1 MSMNLLGLEVPQ
13 LVSLASEVSQHDEGF
28 ITTTS
33 QLSSSAITPKFD
45 PDDTMLMKINDKD
58 CLDELEVSLKL
69 MGNVP
74 CGTWRR
80 NNDSVTVCSC
90 SKELPSPDVHDDVT
104 ALVIA
109 LDDPLNNDRLVKEA
123 A

>member
-74 CGTWRR
+74 CGT
-80 NNDSVTVCSC
+80 
-90 SKELPSPDVHDDVT
+90 
-104 ALVIA
+104 
-109 LDDPLNNDRLVKEA
+109 
-123 A
+123 